1 MLYNCI
7 ALAFDKGE
15 LDALARACY
24 YYTVASARHPRS
36 DPIILIENLEIQTTG
51 NSCIH
56 HSSPYSR

>member
-7 ALAFDKGE
+7 APAFDKGE

-36 DPIILIENLEIQTTG
+36 DPIL
-51 NSCIH
+51 
-56 HSSPYSR
+56 